1 MTVAQPVTIEAEFG
15 GKDSYVDITDR
26 CISMSIRR
34 GRQDYTQP
42 YRAGTATVVARNLDG
57 ELDPD
62 NAAGTYYGE
71 ILTGRRIRITS
82 NKNSLLYERVIYVGF
97 ITDLALNYDLSG
109 QATATISCLD
119 GLGELAQTQIPDGTA
134 VSAETTGSRIGTI
147 LALPEVDY
155 QYATDLD
162 TGYSSCAA
170 GTASGNTLSY
180 LFQVATT
187 EQGALYVDRG
197 GTLQFRDRYEL
208 LNPSTLTFSDTSGV
222 NYEQITRGVT
232 QTELYNRLAA
242 NRASTADVVRDN
254 TVNQGVYGIRFLDL
268 GEVMFATN
276 AEVTDMLDYAL
287 VRYSSTSPRVT
298 DITTFLDSKSQLQ
311 VANLVQ
317 LDLADSVTVE
327 FTPPNVAQIDL
338 ESSIESVEH
347 NYTYGAG
354 WRLSFGM
361 TPRDTSN
368 YLVLDDLVLG
378 RLDQNVLAF

>member
-1 MTVAQPVTIEAEFG
+1 MAQPVTIEAEFG
-15 GKDSYVDITDR
+15 GKNSYVDITTR

-34 GRQDYTQP
+34 GRSDYTQP
-42 YRAGTATVVARNLDG
+42 FQAGQASIVARNLDG

-62 NAAGTYYGE
+62 NTAGTYYGD

-82 NKNSLLYERVIYVGF
+82 NKGSLLYERIIYVGF

-109 QATATISCLD
+109 QATATITCID
-119 GLGELAQTQIPDGTA
+119 GLGELAQTQIPSGTA
-134 VSAETTGSRIGTI
+134 VTAQTTGSRVTAI

-155 QYATDLD
+155 QYATDID

-187 EQGALYVDRG
+187 EQGALFVDRG
-197 GTLQFRDRYEL
+197 GTLKFVDRYQL
-208 LNPSTLTFSDTSGV
+208 LNASTLTFSDTAGV
-222 NYEQITRGVT
+222 NYERITRGVT

-254 TVNQGVYGIRFLDL
+254 TTNQNTYGIRFLDL

-298 DITTFLDSKSQLQ
+298 DITTFLDSKSQLAVSQ
-311 VANLVQ
+311 LVQ

-327 FTPPNVAQIDL
+327 FTPPNVAQIVL
-338 ESSIESVEH
+338 QSSIESIEH
-347 NYTYGAG
+347 NYTYGGG
-354 WRLSFGM
+354 WRLSFGL

-368 YLVLDDLVLG
+368 YLVLNDSVLG
-378 RLDQNVLAF
+378 QLDFNVLAF

>member
-1 MTVAQPVTIEAEFG
+1 MAQPVTIEAEFG
-15 GKDSYVDITDR
+15 GKDVFVDITTR
-26 CISMSIRR
+26 CISMSVRR
-34 GRQDYTQP
+34 GRDDYTQP
-42 YRAGTATVVARNLDG
+42 FRAGTATIVARNLDG

-62 NAAGTYYGE
+62 NTTGTYYGE

-82 NKNSLLYERVIYVGF
+82 NKNNLLYERVIYVGF
-97 ITDLALNYDLSG
+97 ITDLALSYDLSG
-109 QATATISCLD
+109 QASATISCID
-119 GLGELAQTQIPDGTA
+119 GLGELAQTQIPNTA
-134 VSAETTGSRIGTI
+134 VSAETTGSRVGTI

-162 TGYSSCAA
+162 TGYSTCAA

-208 LNPSTLTFSDTSGV
+208 LNPSTLTFTDTGSGT
-222 NYEQITRGVT
+222 NYEAITRGVT

-242 NRASTADVVRDN
+242 SRPNAADVVRDN
-254 TVNQGVYGIRFLDL
+254 TTNQGTYGIRFLDL
-268 GEVMFATN
+268 GEVMFASDG
-276 AEVTDMLDYAL
+276 EVTDMLDYAL

-298 DITTFLDSKSQLQ
+298 DITTFLDPKSQLAVSQ
-311 VANLVQ
+311 LVQ

-327 FTPPNVAQIDL
+327 FTPPNVAQIVL
-338 ESSIESVEH
+338 ESSIESIEH
-347 NYTYGAG
+347 NYTYGSG
-354 WRLSFGM
+354 WRLSFGL

-368 YLVLDDLVLG
+368 YLVLDDVVLG
-378 RLDQNVLAF
+378 RLDENVLAF

>member
-1 MTVAQPVTIEAEFG
+1 MAQPVTIEAEFG

-34 GRQDYTQP
+34 GRTDYTQP
-42 YRAGTATVVARNLDG
+42 FRAGAATIVARNLDG

-97 ITDLALNYDLSG
+97 ITDLALMYDLSG
-109 QATATISCLD
+109 QATATISCID
-119 GLGELAQTQIPDGTA
+119 GLGELAQTEIPSGTA
-134 VSAETTGSRIGTI
+134 VSAETTGSRVGTI
-147 LALPEVDY
+147 LVLPEVDY

-162 TGYSSCAA
+162 TGFSSCAA

-187 EQGALYVDRG
+187 EQGALYVDRS

-232 QTELYNRLAA
+232 QTELYNQLAA
-242 NRASTADVVRDN
+242 NRASAADVVRDN

-276 AEVTDMLDYAL
+276 GEVTDMLDYAL

-317 LDLADSVTVE
+317 LDLSDSVSVE
-327 FTPPNVAQIDL
+327 FTPPNVAQITL

-347 NYTYGAG
+347 NYTYGGG
-354 WRLSFGM
+354 WRLSFGL

-368 YLVLDDLVLG
+368 YFVLDDLVLG

>member
-1 MTVAQPVTIEAEFG
+1 MAQPVTIEAEFG
-15 GKDSYVDITDR
+15 GKDVFVDISTR
-26 CISMSIRR
+26 CISMSVRR
-34 GRQDYTQP
+34 GRDDYTQP
-42 YRAGTATVVARNLDG
+42 FRAGTGTIVARNLDG

-62 NAAGTYYGE
+62 NTTGTYYGE

-82 NKNSLLYERVIYVGF
+82 NKNNLLYERVIYVGF
-97 ITDLALNYDLSG
+97 ITDLALSYDLSG
-109 QATATISCLD
+109 QASATISCID
-119 GLGELAQTQIPDGTA
+119 GLGELAQTQIPNTA
-134 VSAETTGSRIGTI
+134 VSAETTGSRVGTI

-197 GTLQFRDRYEL
+197 GTLQFKDRYEL
-208 LNPSTLTFSDTSGV
+208 LNPSTLTFTDTGSGT
-222 NYEQITRGVT
+222 NYDAITRGVT

-242 NRASTADVVRDN
+242 NRASAADVVRDN
-254 TVNQGVYGIRFLDL
+254 LTNQGVYGVRFLDL
-268 GEVMFATN
+268 GEVLFASN

-298 DITTFLDSKSQLQ
+298 DITTFLDSKSQLAVSQ
-311 VANLVQ
+311 LVQ

-327 FTPPNVAQIDL
+327 FTPPNVAQIVL
-338 ESSIESVEH
+338 QSSIESIEH
-347 NYTYGAG
+347 NYTYGGG
-354 WRLSFGM
+354 WRLSFGL

-368 YLVLDDLVLG
+368 YLVLDDVVLG
-378 RLDQNVLAF
+378 KLDENVLAF